1 MITAAQIRAGRS
13 LLNVKQSELAK
24 SAGVS
29 LATLN
34 NIERGVGDPRAST
47 LESIER
53 ALFTAGVE
61 VETDGAT
68 ETVRLHRLARP
79 SAYET
84 YHASQRILECLSR
97 DSLLKVEGIL
107 FYARRDHAVREGD
120 DAVKL
125 CLMLIGR
132 VRTVLFD
139 QVSFTVA
146 TGSRTAETA
155 GILLAAFA
163 LHAER
168 LSFIDRPIEDTTLAP
183 LSEAVERLRNAEWR
197 ALDHPK
203 ALVDVFDDWD
213 SKCDRFGDRDG
224 HPLADLVRLT
234 GRGIATPALGTPT

>member
-1 MITAAQIRAGRS
+1 MISAAQIRAGRS

-24 SAGVS
+24 AAGVS

-47 LESIER
+47 LEAIER
-53 ALFTAGVE
+53 ALFGAGVE
-61 VETDGAT
+61 VESDGAT

-84 YHASQRILECLSR
+84 FHASQRILECLSR

-107 FYARRDHAVREGD
+107 FYPRRDHAIRDGAE
-120 DAVKL
+120 AVKL

-139 QVSFTVA
+139 QVSFTMA
-146 TGSRTAETA
+146 SGPRTAETA

-163 LHAER
+163 LHAPN
-168 LSFIDRPIEDTTLAP
+168 LTFIDRIVEDTTLAP
-183 LSEAVERLRNAEWR
+183 LSEAVERLRDAEWR
-197 ALDHPK
+197 PLDHPQS
-203 ALVDVFDDWD
+203 LIDIFDDWE
-213 SKCDRFGDRDG
+213 SKCERFGDRAG

-234 GRGIATPALGTPT
+234 GRSIATPALGTPA